1 MLASYSNACS
11 QRIYNLSCFVCLNRL
26 ESSNSAD
33 VYNPGWNVVGLPQ
46 CKHLIHQSCYNHWAS
61 HSRELAC
68 RDVSVEDQV
77 TCPLCKV
84 KVEENEA
91 FLNVDCDSDLLD
103 YDNPAPDPELPPT
116 PSETPDP
123 DSHCDIQSLQVLF
136 DQAVS
141 VEYSHYYFNIS
152 NFPALHQMKNRY
164 GITLSA
170 EQLDKIMNEASL
182 PSHSNTTCERVGP
195 SAANKIKM
203 AMLLRS
209 DDVVSKEVIKNF
221 FKKILNLGGSC
232 KEFILDFLLDQGMS
246 DEEEVLQKFIEHHI
260 ENDNYDQAG
269 KIYYKYGLRIGHD
282 MLKQMLMQVKTKS
295 NIRFLSKIAGGSE
308 SFQQV
313 VLEALRT
320 LNETHFD
327 KDRDGFS
334 HIKDTI
340 NVLLGTGTKDQH
352 EVNKSLRLAV
362 LADDQ
367 SWQEKLQKNYGAV
380 LEAQFFKEQLEG
392 ADDSDL
398 IDKILSLY
406 KLRADD
412 EVSTATLNAAL
423 MRVLTANHDHYHYSR
438 IEHLLTKC
446 LDAGILNQ
454 QLSSR
459 ALMQAIDAD
468 RYLWV
473 KKLNMKYQAVLD
485 PQDLKNCLWKKLSGC
500 PQGMRS
506 RAEEEL
512 VNCVKSI
519 LSVANKDNEQ
529 SDSAVSFVLERLLGD
544 ADLSQRPVIKKC
556 IKLLEGFNDAS
567 TSSPQPKRKKI
578 ALL

>member
-11 QRIYNLSCFVCLNRL
+11 QSLYELSCFVCLNRL
-26 ESSNSAD
+26 ESSNSPD

-68 RDVSVEDQV
+68 RDVSVEKQV

-84 KVEENEA
+84 KVEVGENTA
-91 FLNVDCDSDLLD
+91 FVNADCDFELLD
-103 YDNPAPDPELPPT
+103 YDNPDPDPELPPT

-141 VEYSHYYFNIS
+141 VEYSRYYFNVS

-170 EQLDKIMNEASL
+170 EQLDKILNEASL
-182 PSHSNTTCERVGP
+182 PSHCNTTCERVGA
-195 SAANKIKM
+195 SASNKIKM

-209 DDVVSKEVIKNF
+209 DDVASKEVIKNV

-246 DEEEVLQKFIEHHI
+246 DDEEVLQKFIEHNI
-260 ENDNYDQAG
+260 QNENYDQAA
-269 KIYYKYGLRIGHD
+269 KIHYKYSSRIGRD
-282 MLKQMLMQVKTKS
+282 ILKQTLMQVKNKS
-295 NIRFLSKIAGGSE
+295 NVSFLAKIAGSSE
-308 SFQQV
+308 NFQQAM
-313 VLEALRT
+313 LEALRT

-327 KDRDGFS
+327 RGSFP

-340 NVLLGTGTKDQH
+340 DLLLSAGARDQH

-367 SWQEKLQKNYGAV
+367 SWQDKLQKNYGAV

-392 ADDSDL
+392 VNDSDL
-398 IDKILSLY
+398 INKILSLC

-412 EVSTATLNAAL
+412 EVSTAALNAAL
-423 MRVLTANHDHYHYSR
+423 MRVLTTNHDHCRYSR
-438 IEHLLTKC
+438 VEHLLTKF
-446 LDAGILNQ
+446 LEAGILNQ
-454 QLSSR
+454 QLSSKVL
-459 ALMQAIDAD
+459 AQAIDAG
-468 RYLWV
+468 RHIWV

-485 PQDLKNCLWKKLSGC
+485 PQELKNCLWKKLSSC
-500 PQGMRS
+500 PQSMYS
-506 RAEEEL
+506 RAEEDF
-512 VNCVKSI
+512 VYCVKNI

-529 SDSAVSFVLERLLGD
+529 SGRAVSSVLERLLGD
-544 ADLSQRPVIKKC
+544 VNLSQRPAIKEC
-556 IKLLEGFNDAS
+556 IKLLEGFNDIS
-567 TSSPQPKRKKI
+567 TRSPQPKRKK
-578 ALL
+578 

>member
-1 MLASYSNACS
+1 MLISYSSACS
-11 QRIYNLSCFVCLNRL
+11 QRIYELSCFVCLNRL
-26 ESSNSAD
+26 ESSNSPD
-33 VYNPGWNVVGLPQ
+33 IYNPGWNVVWLPQ

-68 RDVSVEDQV
+68 RDVSVKDQV

-84 KVEENEA
+84 KVEENTA
-91 FLNVDCDSDLLD
+91 FINVDCDFFLLN
-103 YDNPAPDPELPPT
+103 YDNSDPYPELPLT

-123 DSHCDIQSLQVLF
+123 DSDCDIQSLQVLF

-141 VEYSHYYFNIS
+141 VEYSHYYFNVS

-170 EQLDKIMNEASL
+170 EQLDKILNEASL
-182 PSHSNTTCERVGP
+182 PSHSNTTCEIVGA
-195 SAANKIKM
+195 SASNKIKM

-209 DDVVSKEVIKNF
+209 DDVASKEVIKNF
-221 FKKILNLGGSC
+221 FEKILNLGGSC

-246 DEEEVLQKFIEHHI
+246 DDEEVLQKFIEYHI
-260 ENDNYDQAG
+260 QNENYDQAR
-269 KIYYKYGLRIGHD
+269 KIHNKYGSRIGLG
-282 MLKQMLMQVKTKS
+282 MLKQMLMQVKTNS
-295 NIRFLSKIAGGSE
+295 NVSFLAQIAGSSE
-308 SFQQV
+308 NYQQA
-313 VLEALRT
+313 VLEALRA

-327 KDRDGFS
+327 RGSFP
-334 HIKDTI
+334 HIKDSI
-340 NVLLGTGTKDQH
+340 NLLLGTGTRDQH

-367 SWQEKLQKNYGAV
+367 SWQDKLHKNYGAV

-392 ADDSDL
+392 VNDSDL
-398 IDKILSLY
+398 INKILSLY

-412 EVSTATLNAAL
+412 EVSTVALNAAL
-423 MRVLTANHDHYHYSR
+423 MRVLTANHDHYAR
-438 IEHLLTKC
+438 VEDLLTTC

-454 QLSSR
+454 QLNSR
-459 ALMQAIDAD
+459 ALTQAVDAD
-468 RYLWV
+468 RYLWL
-473 KKLNMKYQAVLD
+473 KKLNMKYQAVLE
-485 PQDLKNCLWKKLSGC
+485 PKDLKNCLWKKLSNC
-500 PQGMRS
+500 PQSMYS

-519 LSVANKDNEQ
+519 LSVAKKDDEE
-529 SDSAVSFVLERLLGD
+529 SGSAVSFVLERLLGD
-544 ADLSQRPVIKKC
+544 ANLSQRPVIKKC
-556 IKLLEGFNDAS
+556 IKLLEGFKDVS

>member
-1 MLASYSNACS
+1 MLISYSSACS
-11 QRIYNLSCFVCLNRL
+11 QRIYELSCFVCLNRL
-26 ESSNSAD
+26 ESSNSPD
-33 VYNPGWNVVGLPQ
+33 IYNPGWNVVWLPQ
-46 CKHLIHQSCYNHWAS
+46 CKHLMHQSCYNHWAS

-68 RDVSVEDQV
+68 RDVSVKDQV

-84 KVEENEA
+84 KVEENAA
-91 FLNVDCDSDLLD
+91 FINVDYDFFLLN
-103 YDNPAPDPELPPT
+103 YDNPEPDPELPLT

-141 VEYSHYYFNIS
+141 VEYSHYYFNVS

-170 EQLDKIMNEASL
+170 EQLDKILNEASL
-182 PSHSNTTCERVGP
+182 PSHSNTTCEIVGA
-195 SAANKIKM
+195 SASNKIKM

-209 DDVVSKEVIKNF
+209 DDVASKEVIKNF

-246 DEEEVLQKFIEHHI
+246 DDEELLQKFIEYHI
-260 ENDNYDQAG
+260 QNENYDQAR
-269 KIYYKYGLRIGHD
+269 KIHNKYGSRIGLG
-282 MLKQMLMQVKTKS
+282 MLKQMLMQVKTNS
-295 NIRFLSKIAGGSE
+295 NVSFLAQIAGSSE
-308 SFQQV
+308 NYQQA
-313 VLEALRT
+313 VLEALRA

-327 KDRDGFS
+327 RGSFP
-334 HIKDTI
+334 HIKDSI
-340 NVLLGTGTKDQH
+340 NLLLGTGTRDQH

-367 SWQEKLQKNYGAV
+367 SWQDKLHKNYGAV

-392 ADDSDL
+392 VNDSDL
-398 IDKILSLY
+398 INKILSLY

-412 EVSTATLNAAL
+412 EVSTVALNAAL
-423 MRVLTANHDHYHYSR
+423 MRVLTANHDHDHYAR
-438 IEHLLTKC
+438 VEDLLTTC

-454 QLSSR
+454 QLNSR
-459 ALMQAIDAD
+459 ALTQAVDAD
-468 RYLWV
+468 RYLWL
-473 KKLNMKYQAVLD
+473 KKLNMKYQAVLE
-485 PQDLKNCLWKKLSGC
+485 PKDLKNCLWKKLSNC
-500 PQGMRS
+500 PQSMYS

-519 LSVANKDNEQ
+519 LSVAKKDDEE
-529 SDSAVSFVLERLLGD
+529 SGSAVSFVLERLLGD
-544 ADLSQRPVIKKC
+544 ANLSQRPVIKKC
-556 IKLLEGFNDAS
+556 IKLLEGFKDVS